1 MNQSD
6 DNQIKAL
13 NLEKGAKIKPD
24 KGGSNRIK
32 PDKTRGGTK
41 STRSEARQV
50 TTNYHEIVTDNPSGH
65 AKKSSNR
72 RRWLSAQGQP

>member
-1 MNQSD
+1 MNSHENSKTPMNQSD

-13 NLEKGAKIKPD
+13 NLKKGAKIKPD

-32 PDKTRGGTK
+32 PDKTWEGGTK

-65 AKKSSNR
+65 AKKI
-72 RRWLSAQGQP
+72 Q

>member
-32 PDKTRGGTK
+32 PDK
-41 STRSEARQV
+41 
-50 TTNYHEIVTDNPSGH
+50 
-65 AKKSSNR
+65 
-72 RRWLSAQGQP
+72 